1 VVRRFLQVATVAAVA
16 ISLTPVVLAQ
26 GGEGCAGCRRPAA
39 GAALQGGPRDPFGH
53 DDLRK
58 QQDGGGG
65 ITALGGTAAGGRSA
79 SAPGATAAQAL
90 PRTGSTTSAL
100 AVVAGALLAAGG
112 LALWVTRYRPRHAG
126 SRPRYAGDRPRHAG
140 YRPRHA
146 R

>member
-1 VVRRFLQVATVAAVA
+1 VVRRFLQVAAVAAVA

-26 GGEGCAGCRRPAA
+26 GGGGCDGCRRPAA
-39 GAALQGGPRDPFGH
+39 RTALQGDPRDPFGH
-53 DDLRK
+53 DDPRQ

-65 ITALGGTAAGGRSA
+65 GGTTARGGTAAGGRSA
-79 SAPGATAAQAL
+79 TAPGGATGTQRL

-100 AVVAGALLAAGG
+100 AVAAGLLLAAGG

-126 SRPRYAGDRPRHAG
+126 H
-140 YRPRHA
+140 RPRHA